1 MEALIPDRTAGRRAG
16 NRATPTTAE
25 AGRDGTRHLKK
36 SLKHFQPADV
46 GATYQFIASEATTS
60 PAAILCRVLG
70 VSRSG
75 YYAWRERPT
84 RQDSLAPQVEK
95 VFWQNSRRYGSR
107 RITAELRDHTVV
119 GRHRV
124 RRLMRERGLLAI
136 QPRRF
141 VPRTTDS
148 RHGKRM
154 SPNLLLER
162 AVKVDRPRQVMV
174 GDITYL
180 PLQNGQW
187 AYLATWMD
195 LFSRKI
201 LGWQIA
207 DSMTAELVINPL
219 QRAILREGLEAGL
232 IVHSD
237 RGGQYVDAELRK
249 LIKRQGFEQ
258 SMSRADETYDNA
270 YAESLFSRYKAELLE
285 DGAFTD
291 LEQARSETFAYIEGY
306 YNRTRRHSALGYLS
320 PENFERDYYQRAS
333 EPRIASATT
342 SGQGLRKRSGL
353 KSKPL
358 RP

>member
-1 MEALIPDRTAGRRAG
+1 VTE
-16 NRATPTTAE
+16 
-25 AGRDGTRHLKK
+25 
-36 SLKHFQPADV
+36 
-46 GATYQFIASEATTS
+46 TYRFIANEATTY
-60 PAAILCRVLG
+60 PVAILCRALG

-75 YYAWRERPT
+75 YYAWKERPA
-84 RQDSLAPQVEK
+84 RQDQLAPQVEE

-107 RITAELRDHTVV
+107 RITAELREQTVI

-124 RRLMRERGLLAI
+124 RRLMREQGLRAI

-148 RHGKRM
+148 RHGQRM
-154 SPNLLLER
+154 SPNLLVER
-162 AVKVDRPRQVMV
+162 EIIVDRPRQVIV

-201 LGWQIA
+201 LGWQVA
-207 DSMTAELVINPL
+207 SSMTAELVIEAL
-219 QRAILREGLEAGL
+219 KKAIIREHLPAGL

-237 RGGQYVDAELRK
+237 RGGQYVDAELRN
-249 LIKRQGFEQ
+249 LLKRQGFEQ
-258 SMSRADETYDNA
+258 SMTRADESYDNA
-270 YAESLFSRYKAELLE
+270 HAESLFSRYKTELLE
-285 DGAFTD
+285 DGAFCD

-320 PENFERDYYQRAS
+320 PENFECAFYQRT
-333 EPRIASATT
+333 PRP
-342 SGQGLRKRSGL
+342 G
-353 KSKPL
+353 
-358 RP
+358 

>member
-1 MEALIPDRTAGRRAG
+1 MTE
-16 NRATPTTAE
+16 
-25 AGRDGTRHLKK
+25 
-36 SLKHFQPADV
+36 
-46 GATYQFIASEATTS
+46 TYRFIAGEATIY
-60 PAAILCRVLG
+60 PVAISCRVLG

-75 YYAWRERPT
+75 YYDWRDRPA
-84 RQDSLAPQVEK
+84 RQDQLAPKVSE

-107 RITAELRDHTVV
+107 RITAELRDQTVV

-124 RRLMRERGLLAI
+124 RRLMHEQGLQAI

-162 AVKVDRPRQVMV
+162 AIKVDRPRQVIV

-180 PLQNGQW
+180 PLQNADW

-201 LGWQIA
+201 VGWQVA
-207 DSMTAELVINPL
+207 DSMTAELVIEALNK
-219 QRAILREGLEAGL
+219 AILREHLPAGL

-237 RGGQYVDAELRK
+237 RGGQYVDTELRK
-249 LIKRQGFEQ
+249 LLKQHRVEQ

-270 YAESLFSRYKAELLE
+270 HAESLFSRYKAELLE
-285 DGAFTD
+285 DGAFAD
-291 LEQARSETFAYIEGY
+291 VEQAKSETFAYIEGY

-320 PENFERDYYQRAS
+320 PENFERAFYQR
-333 EPRIASATT
+333 T
-342 SGQGLRKRSGL
+342 Q
-353 KSKPL
+353 
-358 RP
+358 RPE

>member
-1 MEALIPDRTAGRRAG
+1 MTETYRFIAGEA
-16 NRATPTTAE
+16 
-25 AGRDGTRHLKK
+25 
-36 SLKHFQPADV
+36 
-46 GATYQFIASEATTS
+46 ATYSLV
-60 PAAILCRVLG
+60 ILCRALG

-75 YYAWRERPT
+75 YYAWKERPV
-84 RQDSLAPQVEK
+84 RQDQLAPQVEE

-107 RITAELRDHTVV
+107 RITAELREQTVI

-124 RRLMRERGLLAI
+124 RRLMREQGLRAI

-148 RHGKRM
+148 RHGQRM
-154 SPNLLLER
+154 SPNLLVVREII
-162 AVKVDRPRQVMV
+162 VDRPRQVIV

-207 DSMTAELVINPL
+207 SSMTAELVIEAL
-219 QRAILREGLEAGL
+219 KKAILRDHLPAGL

-237 RGGQYVDAELRK
+237 RGGQYVDAELRTLLK
-249 LIKRQGFEQ
+249 QHGFEQ
-258 SMSRADETYDNA
+258 SMTRADETYDNA
-270 YAESLFSRYKAELLE
+270 YAESLFSRYKTELLE
-285 DGAFTD
+285 DGAFAD

-306 YNRTRRHSALGYLS
+306 YNRTRRHSGLGYLS
-320 PENFERDYYQRAS
+320 PENFERAFDQR
-333 EPRIASATT
+333 T
-342 SGQGLRKRSGL
+342 Q
-353 KSKPL
+353 
-358 RP
+358 RPG

>member
-1 MEALIPDRTAGRRAG
+1 MTE
-16 NRATPTTAE
+16 
-25 AGRDGTRHLKK
+25 
-36 SLKHFQPADV
+36 
-46 GATYQFIASEATTS
+46 TYRFIANEATTY
-60 PAAILCRVLG
+60 PAATLCRALG

-75 YYAWRERPT
+75 YYAWKERPA
-84 RQDSLAPQVEK
+84 RQDQLALQVEE

-107 RITAELRDHTVV
+107 RITAELREQTVI

-124 RRLMRERGLLAI
+124 RRLMREQGLRAI

-148 RHGKRM
+148 RHGQRM
-154 SPNLLLER
+154 SPNLLVER
-162 AVKVDRPRQVMV
+162 EIIVDRPRQVIV

-207 DSMTAELVINPL
+207 SSMTAELVIEAL
-219 QRAILREGLEAGL
+219 KKAIIREHLPAGL

-237 RGGQYVDAELRK
+237 RGGQYVDAELRTLLK
-249 LIKRQGFEQ
+249 QHGFEQ
-258 SMSRADETYDNA
+258 SMTRADETYDNA
-270 YAESLFSRYKAELLE
+270 YAESLFSRYKTELLE

-291 LEQARSETFAYIEGY
+291 LEQARSETFAYIESY
-306 YNRTRRHSALGYLS
+306 YNRTRRHSGLGYLS
-320 PENFERDYYQRAS
+320 PENFERAFDQR
-333 EPRIASATT
+333 T
-342 SGQGLRKRSGL
+342 Q
-353 KSKPL
+353 
-358 RP
+358 RPG

>member
-1 MEALIPDRTAGRRAG
+1 VTETYRFIAGEA
-16 NRATPTTAE
+16 
-25 AGRDGTRHLKK
+25 
-36 SLKHFQPADV
+36 
-46 GATYQFIASEATTS
+46 ATYSLV
-60 PAAILCRVLG
+60 ILCRAFG

-75 YYAWRERPT
+75 YYAWKERPV
-84 RQDSLAPQVEK
+84 RQDQLAPQVEE

-107 RITAELRDHTVV
+107 RITAELREQTVI

-124 RRLMRERGLLAI
+124 RRLMREQGLRAI

-148 RHGKRM
+148 RHGQRM
-154 SPNLLLER
+154 SPNLLVVREII
-162 AVKVDRPRQVMV
+162 VDRPRQVMV

-207 DSMTAELVINPL
+207 SSMTAELVIEAL
-219 QRAILREGLEAGL
+219 KKAIIRDHLPAGL

-249 LIKRQGFEQ
+249 LLKQHGFEQ
-258 SMSRADETYDNA
+258 SMTRADETYDNA
-270 YAESLFSRYKAELLE
+270 YAESLFSRYKTELLE
-285 DGAFTD
+285 DGAFAD

-306 YNRTRRHSALGYLS
+306 YNRTRRHSGLGYLS
-320 PENFERDYYQRAS
+320 PENFERAFDQR
-333 EPRIASATT
+333 T
-342 SGQGLRKRSGL
+342 Q
-353 KSKPL
+353 
-358 RP
+358 RPG

>member
-1 MEALIPDRTAGRRAG
+1 VTE
-16 NRATPTTAE
+16 
-25 AGRDGTRHLKK
+25 
-36 SLKHFQPADV
+36 
-46 GATYQFIASEATTS
+46 TYRFIAGEATIY

-75 YYAWRERPT
+75 YYDWRDRPA
-84 RQDSLAPQVEK
+84 RQDQLAPKVEE

-107 RITAELRDHTVV
+107 RITAELRDQTVV

-124 RRLMRERGLLAI
+124 RRLMREQGLQAI

-148 RHGKRM
+148 RHGQRM

-162 AVKVDRPRQVMV
+162 AIKVDRPRQVIV

-180 PLQNGQW
+180 PLQNADW

-201 LGWQIA
+201 VGWQVA
-207 DSMTAELVINPL
+207 DSMTAELVIEALNK
-219 QRAILREGLEAGL
+219 AILREHLPTGL

-237 RGGQYVDAELRK
+237 RGGQYVDIELRK
-249 LIKRQGFEQ
+249 LLKQHRFEQ

-270 YAESLFSRYKAELLE
+270 HAESLFSRYKAELLE
-285 DGAFTD
+285 DGAFAD
-291 LEQARSETFAYIEGY
+291 LEQARSETFAFIEGY

-320 PENFERDYYQRAS
+320 PENFERAFYQR
-333 EPRIASATT
+333 T
-342 SGQGLRKRSGL
+342 Q
-353 KSKPL
+353 
-358 RP
+358 RPE

>member
-1 MEALIPDRTAGRRAG
+1 MTE
-16 NRATPTTAE
+16 
-25 AGRDGTRHLKK
+25 
-36 SLKHFQPADV
+36 
-46 GATYQFIASEATTS
+46 TYCFIAGEATTY
-60 PAAILCRVLG
+60 PAAILCRALG

-75 YYAWRERPT
+75 YYAWKERPA
-84 RQDSLAPQVEK
+84 RQDQLALQVEE

-107 RITAELRDHTVV
+107 RITAELREQTVI

-124 RRLMRERGLLAI
+124 RRLMREQDLRAI

-148 RHGKRM
+148 RHGQRM
-154 SPNLLLER
+154 SPNLLVER
-162 AVKVDRPRQVMV
+162 EIIVGRPRQVIV

-207 DSMTAELVINPL
+207 SSMTAELVIEAL
-219 QRAILREGLEAGL
+219 KKAILRGRLPDGL

-237 RGGQYVDAELRK
+237 RGGQYVDAELRTLLK
-249 LIKRQGFEQ
+249 QHGFEQ
-258 SMSRADETYDNA
+258 SMTRADETYDNA
-270 YAESLFSRYKAELLE
+270 YAESLFSRYKTELLE
-285 DGAFTD
+285 DGAFAD

-306 YNRTRRHSALGYLS
+306 YNRTRRHSGLGYLS
-320 PENFERDYYQRAS
+320 PENFERAFDQR
-333 EPRIASATT
+333 T
-342 SGQGLRKRSGL
+342 Q
-353 KSKPL
+353 
-358 RP
+358 RPG

>member
-1 MEALIPDRTAGRRAG
+1 VTE
-16 NRATPTTAE
+16 
-25 AGRDGTRHLKK
+25 
-36 SLKHFQPADV
+36 
-46 GATYQFIASEATTS
+46 TYRFIANEATTY
-60 PAAILCRVLG
+60 PVAILCRALG

-75 YYAWRERPT
+75 YYAWKERPA
-84 RQDSLAPQVEK
+84 RQDQLAPQVEE

-107 RITAELRDHTVV
+107 RITAELREQTVI

-124 RRLMRERGLLAI
+124 RRLMREQGLRAI

-148 RHGKRM
+148 RHGQRM
-154 SPNLLLER
+154 SPNLLVER
-162 AVKVDRPRQVMV
+162 EIIVDRLRQVIV

-201 LGWQIA
+201 LGWQVA
-207 DSMTAELVINPL
+207 SSMTAELVIEAL
-219 QRAILREGLEAGL
+219 KKAIIREHLPAGL

-237 RGGQYVDAELRK
+237 RGGQYVDAELRN
-249 LIKRQGFEQ
+249 LLKRQGFEQ
-258 SMSRADETYDNA
+258 SMTRADETYDNA
-270 YAESLFSRYKAELLE
+270 HAESLFSRYKTELLE
-285 DGAFTD
+285 DGAFCD

-320 PENFERDYYQRAS
+320 PENFECAFYQRT
-333 EPRIASATT
+333 PRP
-342 SGQGLRKRSGL
+342 G
-353 KSKPL
+353 
-358 RP
+358 